1 MKSVLCSWWINLLS
15 DTQVSR
21 TQGWPEP
28 YIMYIRCVYSVFGRG
43 IVQQVRPFAMLCTFP
58 ARIGSGIV
66 KQIRPFTMLCTIPAR
81 IIACPRILSPQIA
94 CTSLR
99 PMILFPPR
107 TACTRKLC
115 IFPARTA
122 CLRLGVYTIATLH
135 SVGPTF
141 ACLFKTA
148 FSKPYS
154 QVSIYFYISWATI
167 QFKVLPL

>member
-1 MKSVLCSWWINLLS
+1 
-15 DTQVSR
+15 
-21 TQGWPEP
+21 
-28 YIMYIRCVYSVFGRG
+28 MYIRCVYSVFGRG
-43 IVQQVRPFAMLCTFP
+43 IVQQVRPFAMLCTFPARIGRGIVKQVRPFAMLCTFP

-167 QFKVLPL
+167 